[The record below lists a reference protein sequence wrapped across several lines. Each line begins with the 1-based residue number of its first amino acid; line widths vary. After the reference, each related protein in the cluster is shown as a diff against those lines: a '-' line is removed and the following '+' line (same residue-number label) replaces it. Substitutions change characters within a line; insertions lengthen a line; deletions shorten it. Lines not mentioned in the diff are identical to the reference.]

1 MVCELG
7 LTGLPSL
14 PSGSYFVPGVKLM
27 VVPLLKHDLKDAILH
42 FTINGAVC
50 LLYPVA
56 DLLYGVIREVC
67 DVLTHSCFP
76 VQGHDGGIRVS
87 VSPLLEKGGVVDLPW
102 HVLDLIPN
110 GHCSVVVN

>member
-14 PSGSYFVPGVKLM
+14 PNGSYFVPGVNH
-27 VVPLLKHDLKDAILH
+27 VVLSLFNHDLKDAILH
-42 FTINGAVC
+42 LTINGAVC

-56 DLLYGVIREVC
+56 DFLNGVIREVG
-67 DVLTHSCFP
+67 DVLPHSCFP
-76 VQGHDGGIRVS
+76 VRGDV
-87 VSPLLEKGGVVDLPW
+87 EDLPW

-110 GHCSVVVN
+110 GHCSVV